1 MSLIEKLLWGKSPP
15 ESDRETTDDQLNA
28 IMVPLRDTLCD
39 FKDSTGV
46 SWIHILSATQQVS
59 LQLLVQARGLE
70 NTRRLYRAMINDM
83 NRHPGPPMGDFMK
96 MSKPPITPDASA
108 RLNSVLWD
116 SANRMIAKGH
126 PTEHVAQ
133 AYGGFAMMVAQQ
145 ITSGDLLAKAL
156 IAEAAQTLQAEPES
170 DEDEHVLSFL
180 NPLASKKLQDFV
192 VTGERRTPLHYFR
205 FEDNNGL
212 TDEFI
217 VVYDGIDGQ
226 LLYYCTL
233 HRRTGEPEFL
243 RLDERAWSGT
253 ILQLTDNGARL
264 ALRTTRTDGHFASR
278 VPIP

>member
-1 MSLIEKLLWGKSPP
+1 MGLLEKLLWGKPP
-15 ESDRETTDDQLNA
+15 PKSDRETTDDQLNA

-39 FKDSTGV
+39 FKDATGV

-59 LQLLVQARGLE
+59 AQLLVQARGLE

-83 NRHPGPPMGDFMK
+83 DCDPGPPIGNFMK
-96 MSKPPITPDASA
+96 MSKPPITPDVSA
-108 RLNSVLWD
+108 RLNSVLWNA
-116 SANRMIAKGH
+116 ANRLIAKGH

-156 IAEAAQTLQAEPES
+156 IAEAAQTLQSEPQH
-170 DEDEHVLSFL
+170 DEGTSILSLFD
-180 NPLASKKLQDFV
+180 PLAGKNLREFV

-205 FEDNNGL
+205 FEDSKGL

-226 LLYYCTL
+226 LLYHCTL
-233 HRRTGEPEFL
+233 HRKTGEVEFL
-243 RLDERAWSGT
+243 RLNERAWSGA
-253 ILQLTDNGARL
+253 ILQLTENGSRL
-264 ALRTTRTDGHFASR
+264 ALRTTRTEGHFATR